1 LAAFETIMFD
11 DGGTV
16 VELQT
21 ARSVRRAVENGV
33 LKIDTLVTLI
43 ALDGSTRR
51 LRAAEIEALRPL
63 FGRTEVIDE
72 PVALVAEPSVV
83 EAANE
88 EISAAIAPF
97 SAPPETE
104 TTVSQTAFRS
114 TAAETGAPPAL
125 PSPYPIATSAKPGGC
140 GLVAWGWTLLIGGLL
155 LSGAYPPASLAFVVG
170 LALLLFTVVR
180 GMARRIGGGA

>member
-1 LAAFETIMFD
+1 MFD

-63 FGRTEVIDE
+63 FGQAEVVDE
-72 PVALVAEPSVV
+72 KVSPVVDPPII
-83 EAANE
+83 EAASD
-88 EISAAIAPF
+88 EISAETDPVVAPRATQITAVQAAF
-97 SAPPETE
+97 SSATTGTSAPP
-104 TTVSQTAFRS
+104 SIPPAYR
-114 TAAETGAPPAL
+114 TAA
-125 PSPYPIATSAKPGGC
+125 SAKPGGC

-155 LSGAYPPASLAFVVG
+155 LSGAYPPASLAFVIG